1 MSESTTSEERATTP
15 ERRGAAPEKRTGA
28 AEERVAASEEAATAP
43 ESRVTVPERLTAD
56 SEEQTGA
63 IAEREAAPDSRTAA
77 VGPTQRASGA
87 ARPDTGPTRPVAE
100 TTRRAAVTT
109 RQPVAEASA
118 AVPPQGSVARPA
130 TPEAAVAALAADG
143 PGLPFLIG
151 VRHHAPS
158 LAAAVPALLDA
169 AAPDVLLVELPAEFQ
184 PWLGWLAH
192 EETRAPV
199 ALAAVPAGGPGAGG
213 EQGPAFY
220 PFADFS
226 PELAA
231 LRWAARNGVPAV
243 ACDLPLAD
251 RAWARGGPDAPA
263 PAPGADS
270 VPVPGEDSAPVPG
283 EGHGLSAALRSRLT
297 GRDGDDLWDRLV
309 EAPAPG
315 SPPEALRRAALL
327 TGWALR
333 HEAEAR
339 RGVDGTD
346 LVREA
351 CMREHIAEA
360 LANGRRPAVVV
371 GAFHTPALLPYAAG
385 AATAPAVDAPD
396 AAQAPEDAPDAP
408 SALAD
413 APDAP
418 DVLDVP
424 DAPKVPAGP
433 SDAPNAPAGAPD
445 ASAAGA
451 PDTPSTPED
460 APAAS
465 VGVPLTPADA
475 PNAPAREPGAGA
487 TEVGATGT
495 GATEAGATRVETCT
509 VSLIPYTYLLL
520 DSRSGYPAGIRD
532 PEWQHTVLDAAGDPA
547 ALHEALIRTA
557 VRVCADLRGQGHPYG
572 PADGREVV
580 RVAGDLARLRDLP
593 APGRGELLEAVQTVL
608 GRGETYGTGRAVAHA
623 LERVLVGTRTG
634 RPAPAA
640 PRSGLGPAV
649 EAETE
654 VLSLPGP
661 ADAHEKAPRDLRL
674 DPARSALDGRRELLL
689 RRLTVCGIPYAQEQ
703 EVTGAAGSEGLTTRW
718 QVRWTPATA
727 AMLTAAG
734 ARGVTPAQAA
744 EGVLRGRHATERAEG
759 GPTAAQVVRGLTE
772 AVTCGLPALADERL
786 TELAAVL
793 PASGT
798 LPELLAGLDLLDRV
812 AAGHLPGL
820 GAPSAPSPSK
830 ASPDALAP
838 LPTRI
843 AHAVELLTSAAV
855 RQVDGLTGSEEPEDA
870 RALLELAQR
879 ADRVGGIRLADAL
892 ARLAADGTPL
902 IAAAAGAVRVL
913 TGHERAETFGVRVAS
928 WVDAAVDGSSR
939 AALTARLTGVLT
951 AAGPLLTVGVAALDP
966 LLHRVV
972 ELEDAA
978 FLARLP
984 ALRGGFDTLS
994 PAARDRLL
1002 DTVEERLGERVDIA
1016 DADDPVESARR
1027 AVADLAARDLLTRL
1041 GLPVPSPVDTEGHA
1055 PSAHATA
1062 PAPPTASAPVA
1073 AFTTVPR
1080 PAAASAPVPPPS
1092 TPASSSDATTG
1103 TAGPSGSE
1111 PATITGTVRPSGPEP
1126 GTDTTTPAPAD
1137 PARSRTAGTAPA
1149 TGSEAV
1155 PGTITG
1161 TVTGPSSGNGTDAA
1175 TGTAAPPTG
1184 LGTGTATV
1192 RTLAPA
1198 DRWRLVLGRRPD
1210 QLPSGA
1216 ARLATALDELYG
1228 AGRGEGSRGGL
1239 PMSGRG
1245 RGGREAPFPGVRE
1258 WSEELAA
1265 LFGPGVREEVLAAA
1279 AATGRQDVLTELDP
1293 AAATPSVELLRTV
1306 LRYAG
1311 GLPEARLAA
1320 LRPLVRRLVDELTRQ
1335 LATRLRPALTGTMLA
1350 RPTRRPGGRLDLPR
1364 TLRANLATA
1373 RRTADGTV
1381 QVVPEKPVF
1390 RSRARRSADWRLILV
1405 TDVSGSMEAST
1416 IWSALT
1422 ASVLAGVPTL
1432 STHFL
1437 AFSTEVVDLTG
1448 HVHDPLSLLLEV
1460 SVGGGTHI
1468 AAGLR
1473 HARSLI
1479 TVPSRTLVVVISDFE
1494 EGAPLGGLLSEVRAL
1509 VATGCHVLGCA
1520 SLDDAGRPRYSTG
1533 VAGQLVA
1540 AGMPVAALSPLEL
1553 ARWIGEKTA

>member
-1 MSESTTSEERATTP
+1 MSESTIP
-15 ERRGAAPEKRTGA
+15 ETWSTVELSPTGA
-28 AEERVAASEEAATAP
+28 PAVSRAQGPGAGPATA
-43 ESRVTVPERLTAD
+43 
-56 SEEQTGA
+56 
-63 IAEREAAPDSRTAA
+63 
-77 VGPTQRASGA
+77 
-87 ARPDTGPTRPVAE
+87 
-100 TTRRAAVTT
+100 
-109 RQPVAEASA
+109 
-118 AVPPQGSVARPA
+118 
-130 TPEAAVAALAADG
+130 EAAVAALAAAG

-158 LAAAVPALLDA
+158 LAAALPALLDA

-192 EETRAPV
+192 EETEAPV
-199 ALAAVPAGGPGAGG
+199 ALAAVPADGTGPVSEGR
-213 EQGPAFY
+213 QGPAFY

-226 PELAA
+226 PELVA

-251 RAWARGGPDAPA
+251 RAWAGDLPDGPA
-263 PAPGADS
+263 PAPGA
-270 VPVPGEDSAPVPG
+270 DSAPVPG
-283 EGHGLSAALRSRLT
+283 EGHGLSDALRSRLT
-297 GRDGDDLWDRLV
+297 GREGDDLWDRLV
-309 EAPAPG
+309 ETFAPG
-315 SPPEALRRAALL
+315 STPEALRRAALL

-339 RGVDGTD
+339 GGVQRTD

-351 CMREHIAEA
+351 CMRRHVAEA

-371 GAFHTPALLPYAAG
+371 GAFHTPALLPSVAG
-385 AATAPAVDAPD
+385 DPAPKVF
-396 AAQAPEDAPDAP
+396 
-408 SALAD
+408 AD
-413 APDAP
+413 APASP
-418 DVLDVP
+418 
-424 DAPKVPAGP
+424 GP
-433 SDAPNAPAGAPD
+433 GAD
-445 ASAAGA
+445 GRVNGAAG
-451 PDTPSTPED
+451 T
-460 APAAS
+460 AA
-465 VGVPLTPADA
+465 
-475 PNAPAREPGAGA
+475 
-487 TEVGATGT
+487 
-495 GATEAGATRVETCT
+495 CT
-509 VSLIPYTYLLL
+509 VSLVPYTYPLL

-557 VRVCADLRGQGHPYG
+557 VRVCAALREQGHPYG
-572 PADGREVV
+572 PAEGREVV

-608 GRGETYGTGRAVAHA
+608 GRGETYGTGRAVARA
-623 LERVLVGTRTG
+623 LERVLVGARTG

-649 EAETE
+649 EAETAA
-654 VLSLPGP
+654 LSLPGP
-661 ADAHEKAPRDLRL
+661 EDAHEKTPRDLRL
-674 DPARSALDGRRELLL
+674 DPARSTLDRRRELLL

-703 EVTGAAGSEGLTTRW
+703 GVTGAAGTEGLTTRW
-718 QVRWTPATA
+718 QVRWTPATV

-744 EGVLRGRHATERAEG
+744 VGVLRQRHAAERADG

-772 AVTCGLPALADERL
+772 AAECGLPALADERL
-786 TELAAVL
+786 TELAVVL
-793 PASGT
+793 PASGS
-798 LPELLAGLDLLDRV
+798 LPELLAGLDLLDRIH
-812 AAGHLPGL
+812 AGHLPGL
-820 GAPSAPSPSK
+820 AEPDEPSAT
-830 ASPDALAP
+830 DATATAAVSARA
-838 LPTRI
+838 TRT
-843 AHAVELLTSAAV
+843 ARAAELLTSAAV

-879 ADRVGGIRLADAL
+879 ADRVGGIRLSAAL
-892 ARLAADGTPL
+892 ARLALDGTPL

-913 TGHERAETFGVRVAS
+913 TGHEEAEAFGGRVAS
-928 WVDAAVDGSSR
+928 WVDGAADSTSR

-951 AAGPLLTVGVAALDP
+951 VAGPLLTVGVGALDP

-972 ELEDAA
+972 ELDDTA

-1002 DTVEERLGERVDIA
+1002 DTVEERLGERVDTL
-1016 DADDPVESARR
+1016 DADDPDELARR
-1027 AVADLAARDLLTRL
+1027 TKADLAARELLTGL
-1041 GLPVPSPVDTEGHA
+1041 GLPVPPPAHDDRFPPLSGHPA
-1055 PSAHATA
+1055 ALSTGAA
-1062 PAPPTASAPVA
+1062 PARTFAPA
-1073 AFTTVPR
+1073 E
-1080 PAAASAPVPPPS
+1080 PS
-1092 TPASSSDATTG
+1092 TGA
-1103 TAGPSGSE
+1103 
-1111 PATITGTVRPSGPEP
+1111 
-1126 GTDTTTPAPAD
+1126 AP
-1137 PARSRTAGTAPA
+1137 
-1149 TGSEAV
+1149 
-1155 PGTITG
+1155 
-1161 TVTGPSSGNGTDAA
+1161 
-1175 TGTAAPPTG
+1175 AAPPTD
-1184 LGTGTATV
+1184 AAPA

-1210 QLPSGA
+1210 QLPAGA
-1216 ARLATALDELYG
+1216 GRLATALDELYG
-1228 AGRGEGSRGGL
+1228 AGHGEGSRSGL
-1239 PMSGRG
+1239 PGPGHGGGSGP
-1245 RGGREAPFPGVRE
+1245 RGGREPSFPGVRE

-1265 LFGPGVREEVLAAA
+1265 LFGPGIREEVLAAA
-1279 AATGRQDVLTELDP
+1279 AATGRQDVLAELDP
-1293 AAATPSVELLRTV
+1293 AAVTPSVELLRTI

-1381 QVVPEKPVF
+1381 RVIPERPVF

-1448 HVHDPLSLLLEV
+1448 HVQDPLSLLLEV

-1479 TVPSRTLVVVISDFE
+1479 TVPTRTLVVVISDFE

-1509 VATGCHVLGCA
+1509 VTAGCHVLGCA

>member
-1 MSESTTSEERATTP
+1 MSEATTP
-15 ERRGAAPEKRTGA
+15 GTRPTAEVSPNAGAPAASPPPDPAVGAA
-28 AEERVAASEEAATAP
+28 
-43 ESRVTVPERLTAD
+43 D
-56 SEEQTGA
+56 
-63 IAEREAAPDSRTAA
+63 
-77 VGPTQRASGA
+77 
-87 ARPDTGPTRPVAE
+87 
-100 TTRRAAVTT
+100 
-109 RQPVAEASA
+109 
-118 AVPPQGSVARPA
+118 
-130 TPEAAVAALAADG
+130 PEAAVAALAATG

-158 LAAAVPALLDA
+158 LAAVLPALLDA
-169 AAPDVLLVELPAEFQ
+169 AAPDILLIELPAEFQ

-192 EETRAPV
+192 EETEAPV
-199 ALAAVPAGGPGAGG
+199 ALAAVPAAGPRSGSAG
-213 EQGPAFY
+213 ERGPAFY

-226 PELAA
+226 PELVA

-251 RAWARGGPDAPA
+251 RAWAEGGPDTPA

-270 VPVPGEDSAPVPG
+270 APLQG

-309 EAPAPG
+309 EALAPG
-315 SPPEALRRAALL
+315 STPEALRRAALL

-333 HEAEAR
+333 CEALT
-339 RGVDGTD
+339 RGGVHSTD
-346 LVREA
+346 LAREA
-351 CMREHIAEA
+351 CMRGHVAEA
-360 LANGRRPAVVV
+360 LASGRRPAVLV
-371 GAFHTPALLPYAAG
+371 GAFHTPALL
-385 AATAPAVDAPD
+385 
-396 AAQAPEDAPDAP
+396 Q
-408 SALAD
+408 SAD
-413 APDAP
+413 ESRAPDAP
-418 DVLDVP
+418 D
-424 DAPKVPAGP
+424 GP
-433 SDAPNAPAGAPD
+433 V
-445 ASAAGA
+445 
-451 PDTPSTPED
+451 
-460 APAAS
+460 APAA
-465 VGVPLTPADA
+465 
-475 PNAPAREPGAGA
+475 PGASGPGA
-487 TEVGATGT
+487 DRHVNGASGT
-495 GATEAGATRVETCT
+495 ATCT
-509 VSLIPYTYLLL
+509 VSLVPYTYPLL

-532 PEWQHTVLDAAGDPA
+532 PEWQHAVLDAAGDPA

-557 VRVCADLRGQGHPYG
+557 VHVCVALREQGHPYG

-608 GRGETYGTGRAVAHA
+608 GRGETYGTGRAVARA
-623 LERVLVGTRTG
+623 LERVLVGSRTG

-649 EAETE
+649 EAETAA
-654 VLSLPGP
+654 LSLPGP
-661 ADAHEKAPRDLRL
+661 EDAHEMAPRDLRL
-674 DPARSALDGRRELLL
+674 DPARSALDRRRELLL
-689 RRLTVCGIPYAQEQ
+689 RRLAVCGIPYAQRQ
-703 EVTGAAGSEGLTTRW
+703 GVTGTAGTEGLTTRW

-744 EGVLRGRHATERAEG
+744 EGVLRQNHTAERAEG

-772 AVTCGLPALADERL
+772 AAQCGLPALADERL
-786 TELAAVL
+786 IELAAVL

-798 LPELLAGLDLLDRV
+798 LPELLAGLDLLDRMD
-812 AAGHLPGL
+812 AGHLPGT
-820 GAPSAPSPSK
+820 AAPDDPSAPDAT
-830 ASPDALAP
+830 ASARAAR
-838 LPTRI
+838 TAR
-843 AHAVELLTSAAV
+843 AVELLTSAAV

-879 ADRVGGIRLADAL
+879 ADRLGGIRLTDAL
-892 ARLAADGTPL
+892 TRLAADGTPL

-913 TGHERAETFGVRVAS
+913 TGHEETETFGGRVAS
-928 WVDAAVDGSSR
+928 WVDGAVDSTSR

-951 AAGPLLTVGVAALDP
+951 VAGPLLTVGVGALDP
-966 LLHRVV
+966 LLRRVV
-972 ELEDAA
+972 ELDDSA

-1002 DTVEERLGERVDIA
+1002 DTVEERLGERVGTL
-1016 DADDPVESARR
+1016 DADDPAELARR
-1027 AVADLAARDLLTRL
+1027 TAADLAARELLTGL
-1041 GLPVPSPVDTEGHA
+1041 GLPGH
-1055 PSAHATA
+1055 
-1062 PAPPTASAPVA
+1062 
-1073 AFTTVPR
+1073 
-1080 PAAASAPVPPPS
+1080 
-1092 TPASSSDATTG
+1092 G
-1103 TAGPSGSE
+1103 
-1111 PATITGTVRPSGPEP
+1111 
-1126 GTDTTTPAPAD
+1126 
-1137 PARSRTAGTAPA
+1137 
-1149 TGSEAV
+1149 
-1155 PGTITG
+1155 
-1161 TVTGPSSGNGTDAA
+1161 
-1175 TGTAAPPTG
+1175 
-1184 LGTGTATV
+1184 
-1192 RTLAPA
+1192 
-1198 DRWRLVLGRRPD
+1198 
-1210 QLPSGA
+1210 
-1216 ARLATALDELYG
+1216 
-1228 AGRGEGSRGGL
+1228 
-1239 PMSGRG
+1239 
-1245 RGGREAPFPGVRE
+1245 GGREPSFPGVRE

-1279 AATGRQDVLTELDP
+1279 AVTGRQDVLAELDP

-1320 LRPLVRRLVDELTRQ
+1320 LRPLVRHLVDELTRQ

-1381 QVVPEKPVF
+1381 QVIPEKPVF
-1390 RSRARRSADWRLILV
+1390 RSRGRRSADWRLILV

-1448 HVHDPLSLLLEV
+1448 HVRDPLSLLLEV

-1479 TVPSRTLVVVISDFE
+1479 AVPTRTLVVVISDFE
-1494 EGAPLGGLLSEVRAL
+1494 EGAPLGGLLAEVRAL
-1509 VATGCHVLGCA
+1509 VTTGCHVLGCA

-1533 VAGQLVA
+1533 IAGQLVA

>member
-1 MSESTTSEERATTP
+1 MSESTIP
-15 ERRGAAPEKRTGA
+15 ETRSTAEALPTAEAGPTAGPPAASPAGSPA
-28 AEERVAASEEAATAP
+28 AGPAASEA
-43 ESRVTVPERLTAD
+43 
-56 SEEQTGA
+56 G
-63 IAEREAAPDSRTAA
+63 
-77 VGPTQRASGA
+77 
-87 ARPDTGPTRPVAE
+87 
-100 TTRRAAVTT
+100 
-109 RQPVAEASA
+109 
-118 AVPPQGSVARPA
+118 PA
-130 TPEAAVAALAADG
+130 TSEAAVAALAATG
-143 PGLPFLIG
+143 PGAPFLIG

-158 LAAAVPALLDA
+158 LAAALPALLDA

-192 EETRAPV
+192 EETEAPV
-199 ALAAVPAGGPGAGG
+199 ALAAVPADGPGPGSAG
-213 EQGPAFY
+213 ERGPAFY

-226 PELAA
+226 PELVA

-251 RAWARGGPDAPA
+251 RAWAGRGSDTPA
-263 PAPGADS
+263 PVADADS
-270 VPVPGEDSAPVPG
+270 VPGPGVG
-283 EGHGLSAALRSRLT
+283 RGLSDALRTRLT

-309 EAPAPG
+309 EALAPG
-315 SPPEALRRAALL
+315 STPEALRRAALL

-339 RGVDGTD
+339 GEVQGTD

-351 CMREHIAEA
+351 CMRRHVAEA
-360 LANGRRPAVVV
+360 LASGRRPAVVV
-371 GAFHTPALLPYAAG
+371 GAFHTPALLPSAAAAAG
-385 AATAPAVDAPD
+385 GPAPEAAEAPEAPKAAEAPEAPEAPGRATA
-396 AAQAPEDAPDAP
+396 
-408 SALAD
+408 S
-413 APDAP
+413 
-418 DVLDVP
+418 
-424 DAPKVPAGP
+424 GP
-433 SDAPNAPAGAPD
+433 GTDGRMHA
-445 ASAAGA
+445 AAGTA
-451 PDTPSTPED
+451 M
-460 APAAS
+460 
-465 VGVPLTPADA
+465 
-475 PNAPAREPGAGA
+475 
-487 TEVGATGT
+487 
-495 GATEAGATRVETCT
+495 CT
-509 VSLIPYTYLLL
+509 VSLVPYTYPLL

-557 VRVCADLRGQGHPYG
+557 VRVCAALREQGHPYG

-580 RVAGDLARLRDLP
+580 RVAGDLARLRGLP

-608 GRGETYGTGRAVAHA
+608 GRGETYGTGRAVARA
-623 LERVLVGTRTG
+623 LEQVLVGARTG

-654 VLSLPGP
+654 ALALPGP
-661 ADAHEKAPRDLRL
+661 EDAHEKAPRDLRL
-674 DPARSALDGRRELLL
+674 DPARSTLDRRRELLL

-703 EVTGAAGSEGLTTRW
+703 GVAGAAGGEGLTTRW

-734 ARGVTPAQAA
+734 VRGVTPAQAA
-744 EGVLRGRHATERAEG
+744 EGVLRQRHAAERAEG
-759 GPTAAQVVRGLTE
+759 GPTAAQVVGGLTGAAE
-772 AVTCGLPALADERL
+772 CGLPALADERL

-798 LPELLAGLDLLDRV
+798 LPELLAGLDLLDRLD
-812 AAGHLPGL
+812 AGHLPGSGL
-820 GAPSAPSPSK
+820 
-830 ASPDALAP
+830 PDATAAP
-838 LPTRI
+838 DATAIARAART
-843 AHAVELLTSAAV
+843 AHAAELLTSAAV
-855 RQVDGLTGSEEPEDA
+855 RQVDGLTGSEDPEDA

-879 ADRVGGIRLADAL
+879 ADRVGGIRLTDAL
-892 ARLAADGTPL
+892 TRLAADGTPL

-913 TGHERAETFGVRVAS
+913 TGHEEAESFGGRVAS
-928 WVDAAVDGSSR
+928 WVDGAVDSTSR

-951 AAGPLLTVGVAALDP
+951 VAGPLLTVGIGALDP

-972 ELEDAA
+972 ELDDTA
-978 FLARLP
+978 FLVRLP

-1002 DTVEERLGERVDIA
+1002 DTVEERLGERVDTL
-1016 DADDPVESARR
+1016 DADDPAELARR
-1027 AVADLAARDLLTRL
+1027 TTADLAARELLAVL
-1041 GLPVPSPVDTEGHA
+1041 GLPVPPPADDGGFPPPPGRPIATRPAPDTTPSDEATSVPSDEADAAPAATPSDEAATA
-1055 PSAHATA
+1055 PSAEATSEPPTEATSAPSVEVA
-1062 PAPPTASAPVA
+1062 PA
-1073 AFTTVPR
+1073 
-1080 PAAASAPVPPPS
+1080 
-1092 TPASSSDATTG
+1092 
-1103 TAGPSGSE
+1103 
-1111 PATITGTVRPSGPEP
+1111 
-1126 GTDTTTPAPAD
+1126 
-1137 PARSRTAGTAPA
+1137 
-1149 TGSEAV
+1149 
-1155 PGTITG
+1155 
-1161 TVTGPSSGNGTDAA
+1161 
-1175 TGTAAPPTG
+1175 
-1184 LGTGTATV
+1184 

-1198 DRWRLVLGRRPD
+1198 DRWRLVLGRRSD

-1228 AGRGEGSRGGL
+1228 AGHGEGSRGGL
-1239 PMSGRG
+1239 PGPG
-1245 RGGREAPFPGVRE
+1245 GPGPRGGREPSFPGVRE
-1258 WSEELAA
+1258 WSEDLAA

-1279 AATGRQDVLTELDP
+1279 VVTGRQDVLAELDP
-1293 AAATPSVELLRTV
+1293 AATTPSVELLRTI

-1320 LRPLVRRLVDELTRQ
+1320 LRPLVRHLVDELTRQ

-1373 RRTADGTV
+1373 RRTADGTI
-1381 QVVPEKPVF
+1381 QVIPEKPVF

-1405 TDVSGSMEAST
+1405 TDVSGSMESST

-1479 TVPSRTLVVVISDFE
+1479 EVPSRTLVVVISDFE
-1494 EGAPLGGLLSEVRAL
+1494 EGAPLAGLLAEVRSL
-1509 VATGCHVLGCA
+1509 VTTGCHVLGCA

>member
-1 MSESTTSEERATTP
+1 MRESTTPETRSAPETRSTP
-15 ERRGAAPEKRTGA
+15 E
-28 AEERVAASEEAATAP
+28 
-43 ESRVTVPERLTAD
+43 VPPTI
-56 SEEQTGA
+56 G
-63 IAEREAAPDSRTAA
+63 APDASPAQDPAA
-77 VGPTQRASGA
+77 GA
-87 ARPDTGPTRPVAE
+87 
-100 TTRRAAVTT
+100 
-109 RQPVAEASA
+109 
-118 AVPPQGSVARPA
+118 A
-130 TPEAAVAALAADG
+130 TPEAAVAALAAAG
-143 PGLPFLIG
+143 PGSPFLIG

-158 LAAAVPALLDA
+158 LAAALPALLDT

-192 EETRAPV
+192 EETEAPV
-199 ALAAVPAGGPGAGG
+199 ALAAVPADGPSSAG
-213 EQGPAFY
+213 ERAPAFY

-226 PELAA
+226 PELVA
-231 LRWAARNGVPAV
+231 LRWAAGNGVPAV

-251 RAWARGGPDAPA
+251 RAWAGGGPDTPA
-263 PAPGADS
+263 
-270 VPVPGEDSAPVPG
+270 PVPGADSAPVPG

-309 EAPAPG
+309 EALAPG
-315 SPPEALRRAALL
+315 STPEALRRAALL

-333 HEAEAR
+333 YEAEAR
-339 RGVDGTD
+339 GGVSSTD
-346 LVREA
+346 LAREA
-351 CMREHIAEA
+351 CMRGHVAEA
-360 LANGRRPAVVV
+360 LASGRRPAVVV
-371 GAFHTPALLPYAAG
+371 GAFHTPALLP
-385 AATAPAVDAPD
+385 
-396 AAQAPEDAPDAP
+396 
-408 SALAD
+408 
-413 APDAP
+413 
-418 DVLDVP
+418 
-424 DAPKVPAGP
+424 
-433 SDAPNAPAGAPD
+433 
-445 ASAAGA
+445 SAAGGPA
-451 PDTPSTPED
+451 PDPPGASGT
-460 APAAS
+460 AP
-465 VGVPLTPADA
+465 
-475 PNAPAREPGAGA
+475 EPGADGHVNGA
-487 TEVGATGT
+487 AGT
-495 GATEAGATRVETCT
+495 AACT
-509 VSLIPYTYLLL
+509 VSLVPYTYPLL

-557 VRVCADLRGQGHPYG
+557 VRVCAALREQGHPYG

-608 GRGETYGTGRAVAHA
+608 GRGETYGTGRAVAQA
-623 LERVLVGTRTG
+623 LERVLVGARTG

-649 EAETE
+649 EAETAA
-654 VLSLPGP
+654 LSLPGP
-661 ADAHEKAPRDLRL
+661 EDAYENTPRDLRL
-674 DPARSALDGRRELLL
+674 DPARSTLDRRRELLL
-689 RRLTVCGIPYAQEQ
+689 RRLTVCGIPYAREQ
-703 EVTGAAGSEGLTTRW
+703 GVTGAAGSEGLTTRW

-744 EGVLRGRHATERAEG
+744 EGVLRQRHAAERAEG

-772 AVTCGLPALADERL
+772 AAGCGLPALADERL

-793 PASGT
+793 PTSGT
-798 LPELLAGLDLLDRV
+798 LPELLTGLDLLDRID
-812 AAGHLPGL
+812 AGHLPGL
-820 GAPSAPSPSK
+820 AAPDDPSAP
-830 ASPDALAP
+830 DATSTARAAD
-838 LPTRI
+838 TAR
-843 AHAVELLTSAAV
+843 AAELLTSAAV

-879 ADRVGGIRLADAL
+879 ADRVGGIRLTDAL

-902 IAAAAGAVRVL
+902 IAAAAGGVRVL
-913 TGHERAETFGVRVAS
+913 TGYEEAETFGRRVAS
-928 WVDAAVDGSSR
+928 WVDGAVDSASR

-951 AAGPLLTVGVAALDP
+951 VAGPLLTVGAGALDP

-972 ELEDAA
+972 ELDDTA

-1002 DTVEERLGERVDIA
+1002 DTVEERLGERVDTL
-1016 DADDPVESARR
+1016 DADDPAEQARR
-1027 AVADLAARDLLTRL
+1027 TAADLAARELLTGL
-1041 GLPVPSPVDTEGHA
+1041 GLPVPPPAYDDRFPPLSGH
-1055 PSAHATA
+1055 
-1062 PAPPTASAPVA
+1062 
-1073 AFTTVPR
+1073 
-1080 PAAASAPVPPPS
+1080 PAA
-1092 TPASSSDATTG
+1092 T
-1103 TAGPSGSE
+1103 
-1111 PATITGTVRPSGPEP
+1111 RP
-1126 GTDTTTPAPAD
+1126 
-1137 PARSRTAGTAPA
+1137 
-1149 TGSEAV
+1149 
-1155 PGTITG
+1155 
-1161 TVTGPSSGNGTDAA
+1161 
-1175 TGTAAPPTG
+1175 TAAPSTE
-1184 LGTGTATV
+1184 ATPA
-1192 RTLAPA
+1192 RTIAPA

-1216 ARLATALDELYG
+1216 VRLATALDELYG
-1228 AGRGEGSRGGL
+1228 AGHGEGSRSGL
-1239 PMSGRG
+1239 PGPG
-1245 RGGREAPFPGVRE
+1245 HGGGGREPSFPGVRE

-1279 AATGRQDVLTELDP
+1279 AMTGRQDVLTELDP
-1293 AAATPSVELLRTV
+1293 AAATPSVELLRTI

-1320 LRPLVRRLVDELTRQ
+1320 LRPLVRHLVDELTRQ
-1335 LATRLRPALTGTMLA
+1335 LATRLRPALTGTMSA

-1364 TLRANLATA
+1364 TVRANLATA
-1373 RRTADGTV
+1373 RRAADGTV
-1381 QVVPEKPVF
+1381 QVIPEKPVF

-1479 TVPSRTLVVVISDFE
+1479 EVPTRTLVVVISDFE
-1494 EGAPLGGLLSEVRAL
+1494 EGAPLGGLLAEVRAL
-1509 VATGCHVLGCA
+1509 VNSGCHVLGCA
-1520 SLDDAGRPRYSTG
+1520 SLDEAGRPRYSTA

>member
-1 MSESTTSEERATTP
+1 MSQSTTPDARATP
-15 ERRGAAPEKRTGA
+15 DLRAAPEPRATPDTQTTA
-28 AEERVAASEEAATAP
+28 QASP
-43 ESRVTVPERLTAD
+43 TAD
-56 SEEQTGA
+56 VPPGTEAPAAGA
-63 IAEREAAPDSRTAA
+63 PR
-77 VGPTQRASGA
+77 GPE
-87 ARPDTGPTRPVAE
+87 TGP
-100 TTRRAAVTT
+100 AA
-109 RQPVAEASA
+109 
-118 AVPPQGSVARPA
+118 
-130 TPEAAVAALAADG
+130 PEAAVAALAAAG

-158 LAAAVPALLDA
+158 LAAALPALLDA
-169 AAPDVLLVELPAEFQ
+169 AGPDVLLVELPAEFQ

-192 EETRAPV
+192 EETEAPV
-199 ALAAVPAGGPGAGG
+199 ALAAVSADGAGAAG
-213 EQGPAFY
+213 ERGPAFY

-226 PELAA
+226 PELVA
-231 LRWAARNGVPAV
+231 LRWAARNGVQAV

-251 RAWARGGPDAPA
+251 RAWAQGGPDTGAPA
-263 PAPGADS
+263 PSPLPGTGS
-270 VPVPGEDSAPVPG
+270 ESVPG
-283 EGHGLSAALRSRLT
+283 EGQGLSAALGSRLT

-315 SPPEALRRAALL
+315 STPEALRRAALL

-333 HEAEAR
+333 YEAEAR
-339 RGVDGTD
+339 GGVERTD

-351 CMREHIAEA
+351 CMRAHVAEA
-360 LANGRRPAVVV
+360 LASGRRPAVVV
-371 GAFHTPALLPYAAG
+371 GAFHTPALLALAPGAAG
-385 AATAPAVDAPD
+385 ASAPRD
-396 AAQAPEDAPDAP
+396 
-408 SALAD
+408 
-413 APDAP
+413 
-418 DVLDVP
+418 
-424 DAPKVPAGP
+424 
-433 SDAPNAPAGAPD
+433 
-445 ASAAGA
+445 
-451 PDTPSTPED
+451 PDTP
-460 APAAS
+460 AP
-465 VGVPLTPADA
+465 V
-475 PNAPAREPGAGA
+475 
-487 TEVGATGT
+487 T
-495 GATEAGATRVETCT
+495 GAAPTAACT
-509 VSLIPYTYLLL
+509 VSLIPYTYPLL

-532 PEWQHTVLDAAGDPA
+532 PEWQHTVLEAAGRPA

-557 VRVCADLRGQGHPYG
+557 VRVCAALREQGHPYG

-580 RVAGDLARLRDLP
+580 RVAGDLARLRGLP

-608 GRGETYGTGRAVAHA
+608 GRGETYGTGRAVAQA
-623 LERVLVGTRTG
+623 LERVLVGARTG

-649 EAETE
+649 EAETAT
-654 VLSLPGP
+654 LSLPGP
-661 ADAHEKAPRDLRL
+661 GDAHEKTPRDLRL
-674 DPARSALDGRRELLL
+674 DPARSTLDGRRELLL
-689 RRLTVCGIPYAQEQ
+689 RRLTVCGIPYAQEH

-744 EGVLRGRHATERAEG
+744 EGVLRQRHAAERAEG

-772 AVTCGLPALADERL
+772 AAECGLPALADERL

-793 PASGT
+793 PSSGT
-798 LPELLAGLDLLDRV
+798 LPEMLTGLDLLERID
-812 AAGHLPGL
+812 AGHLPGMATPDRPSVS
-820 GAPSAPSPSK
+820 GSEVIDAPSASDAPDD
-830 ASPDALAP
+830 PDATATAP
-838 LPTRI
+838 VTAASSARAARI
-843 AHAVELLTSAAV
+843 AHVAELLTSAAV

-879 ADRVGGIRLADAL
+879 ADRVGGIRLTDAL
-892 ARLAADGTPL
+892 VRLADQGTPL

-913 TGHERAETFGVRVAS
+913 TGHEEAEVFGTRVAS
-928 WVDAAVDGSSR
+928 WVDGAVDGASR

-951 AAGPLLTVGVAALDP
+951 AAGPLLTVGAGTLDP

-972 ELEDAA
+972 ELDDAA
-978 FLARLP
+978 FLSRLP
-984 ALRGGFDTLS
+984 ALRGGFDTLG

-1002 DTVEERLGERVDIA
+1002 DTVEERLGERVDGL
-1016 DADDPVESARR
+1016 DADDPAALAART
-1027 AVADLAARDLLTRL
+1027 AADLAARALLTAL
-1041 GLPVPSPVDTEGHA
+1041 GLPVPSPADDGRLPLQPDRPTA
-1055 PSAHATA
+1055 PPPPTTATA
-1062 PAPPTASAPVA
+1062 STGRPPSGAGTSA
-1073 AFTTVPR
+1073 
-1080 PAAASAPVPPPS
+1080 APVPEHPRP
-1092 TPASSSDATTG
+1092 TG
-1103 TAGPSGSE
+1103 A
-1111 PATITGTVRPSGPEP
+1111 
-1126 GTDTTTPAPAD
+1126 APA
-1137 PARSRTAGTAPA
+1137 
-1149 TGSEAV
+1149 
-1155 PGTITG
+1155 
-1161 TVTGPSSGNGTDAA
+1161 
-1175 TGTAAPPTG
+1175 
-1184 LGTGTATV
+1184 

-1210 QLPSGA
+1210 RLPSGA

-1228 AGRGEGSRGGL
+1228 AGRGEGSRGGM
-1239 PMSGRG
+1239 PGQG
-1245 RGGREAPFPGVRE
+1245 GGREASFPGVRE

-1279 AATGRQDVLTELDP
+1279 AATGRPDVLTEIDP

-1335 LATRLRPALTGTMLA
+1335 LTTRLRPALTGTMSA

-1373 RRTADGTV
+1373 RRTPDGTV
-1381 QVVPEKPVF
+1381 QVLPEAPVF

-1422 ASVLAGVPTL
+1422 ASVLAGVPSL

-1468 AAGLR
+1468 AAALR

-1479 TVPSRTLVVVISDFE
+1479 TVPTRTLVVVISDFE
-1494 EGAPLGGLLSEVRAL
+1494 EGAPLGGLLTEVRAL

-1533 VAGQLVA
+1533 VAGQVVA

>member
-1 MSESTTSEERATTP
+1 MSQSTTP
-15 ERRGAAPEKRTGA
+15 EKR
-28 AEERVAASEEAATAP
+28 AATP
-43 ESRVTVPERLTAD
+43 EC
-56 SEEQTGA
+56 
-63 IAEREAAPDSRTAA
+63 REAAA
-77 VGPTQRASGA
+77 GA
-87 ARPDTGPTRPVAE
+87 ARPVAEAAATTKKRPVAAGTTRPVA
-100 TTRRAAVTT
+100 AAPT
-109 RQPVAEASA
+109 AL
-118 AVPPQGSVARPA
+118 PPQGPEARPA

-199 ALAAVPAGGPGAGG
+199 ALAAVPADGPGAGG
-213 EQGPAFY
+213 GQGPAFY

-263 PAPGADS
+263 P
-270 VPVPGEDSAPVPG
+270 VPGVDSAPVPG

-333 HEAEAR
+333 YEAEAGR
-339 RGVDGTD
+339 AVDCTD

-351 CMREHIAEA
+351 CMREHIADA

-371 GAFHTPALLPYAAG
+371 GAFHTPALLPSAA
-385 AATAPAVDAPD
+385 ASATAPAPGAPD
-396 AAQAPEDAPDAP
+396 AADVSDGPDAADVPDAADTPHAAEAPDAP
-408 SALAD
+408 RAAES
-413 APDAP
+413 P
-418 DVLDVP
+418 
-424 DAPKVPAGP
+424 
-433 SDAPNAPAGAPD
+433 DAPNAPAGAPK
-445 ASAAGA
+445 
-451 PDTPSTPED
+451 
-460 APAAS
+460 
-465 VGVPLTPADA
+465 
-475 PNAPAREPGAGA
+475 APAREPGGGA
-487 TEVGATGT
+487 A
-495 GATEAGATRVETCT
+495 AACT
-509 VSLIPYTYLLL
+509 VSLIPYTYPLL

-547 ALHEALIRTA
+547 ALHEALVRTA
-557 VRVCADLRGQGHPYG
+557 VRVCVALREQGHPYG

-634 RPAPAA
+634 RPTPAA

-654 VLSLPGP
+654 ALSLPGP
-661 ADAHEKAPRDLRL
+661 ADTHEKTPRDLRL

-689 RRLTVCGIPYAQEQ
+689 RRLTACGIPYAQEQ
-703 EVTGAAGSEGLTTRW
+703 GVTGAAGSEGLTTRW

-734 ARGVTPAQAA
+734 VRGVTPAQAA
-744 EGVLRGRHATERAEG
+744 EGVLRGRHATESAEG

-772 AVTCGLPALADERL
+772 AAECGLPALADERL

-820 GAPSAPSPSK
+820 GAPRDPSRPK
-830 ASPDALAP
+830 AANAVAP
-838 LPTRI
+838 LSTRV
-843 AHAVELLTSAAV
+843 AHAAELLTSAAV

-879 ADRVGGIRLADAL
+879 ADRLGGIRLADAL

-913 TGHERAETFGVRVAS
+913 TGHEQAETFGVRVAS
-928 WVDAAVDGSSR
+928 WVDAAVDSPSR

-972 ELEDAA
+972 EVDDAA
-978 FLARLP
+978 FLTRLP

-1002 DTVEERLGERVDIA
+1002 GTVEERLGERVDLA
-1016 DADDPVESARR
+1016 DADDPAELARR
-1027 AVADLAARDLLTRL
+1027 AVADLAARDLLTAL
-1041 GLPVPSPVDTEGHA
+1041 GLPVPSPGDTDRRP
-1055 PSAHATA
+1055 PSAPATTTRSHAG
-1062 PAPPTASAPVA
+1062 PAY
-1073 AFTTVPR
+1073 PR
-1080 PAAASAPVPPPS
+1080 
-1092 TPASSSDATTG
+1092 TTG
-1103 TAGPSGSE
+1103 TSPAIGPDT
-1111 PATITGTVRPSGPEP
+1111 ASGPGPE
-1126 GTDTTTPAPAD
+1126 
-1137 PARSRTAGTAPA
+1137 TAP
-1149 TGSEAV
+1149 GPEA
-1155 PGTITG
+1155 
-1161 TVTGPSSGNGTDAA
+1161 ALEF
-1175 TGTAAPPTG
+1175 AP
-1184 LGTGTATV
+1184 V

-1239 PMSGRG
+1239 PTPGGS
-1245 RGGREAPFPGVRE
+1245 RGGREASFPGARE

>member
-1 MSESTTSEERATTP
+1 MSESPPPQTRSAT
-15 ERRGAAPEKRTGA
+15 
-28 AEERVAASEEAATAP
+28 
-43 ESRVTVPERLTAD
+43 
-56 SEEQTGA
+56 
-63 IAEREAAPDSRTAA
+63 
-77 VGPTQRASGA
+77 
-87 ARPDTGPTRPVAE
+87 
-100 TTRRAAVTT
+100 
-109 RQPVAEASA
+109 
-118 AVPPQGSVARPA
+118 AVPPCAGPPAADPAQGPAAGPA
-130 TPEAAVAALAADG
+130 TPEAAVAALAATG

-158 LAAAVPALLDA
+158 LAAALPALLDE

-192 EETRAPV
+192 EETEAPV
-199 ALAAVPAGGPGAGG
+199 ALAAVPADGPGAGPAG
-213 EQGPAFY
+213 ERGPAFY

-226 PELAA
+226 PELVA
-231 LRWAARNGVPAV
+231 LRWAARKGVPAV

-251 RAWARGGPDAPA
+251 RAWAGSGPGVPA
-263 PAPGADS
+263 PTPGA
-270 VPVPGEDSAPVPG
+270 DSAPVPG
-283 EGHGLSAALRSRLT
+283 DGHGLSAALRSRLT

-315 SPPEALRRAALL
+315 STPEALRRAALL

-333 HEAEAR
+333 YETEAR
-339 RGVDGTD
+339 GEVNGTD
-346 LVREA
+346 LLREA
-351 CMREHIAEA
+351 CMRGHVTEA
-360 LANGRRPAVVV
+360 LASGRRPAVVV
-371 GAFHTPALLPYAAG
+371 GAFHTPALLPSAAEAAG
-385 AATAPAVDAPD
+385 SPAP
-396 AAQAPEDAPDAP
+396 
-408 SALAD
+408 D

-418 DVLDVP
+418 D
-424 DAPKVPAGP
+424 
-433 SDAPNAPAGAPD
+433 
-445 ASAAGA
+445 ASG
-451 PDTPSTPED
+451 
-460 APAAS
+460 
-465 VGVPLTPADA
+465 
-475 PNAPAREPGAGA
+475 PGAGGRVNGDA
-487 TEVGATGT
+487 GT
-495 GATEAGATRVETCT
+495 AACT
-509 VSLIPYTYLLL
+509 VSLVPYTYPLL

-547 ALHEALIRTA
+547 ALQEALIRTA
-557 VRVCADLRGQGHPYG
+557 VRVCAALREQGHPYG

-608 GRGETYGTGRAVAHA
+608 GRGETYGTGRAVARA
-623 LERVLVGTRTG
+623 LEGVLVGSRTG

-640 PRSGLGPAV
+640 PRGGLGPAV
-649 EAETE
+649 EAETAA
-654 VLSLPGP
+654 LALPGP
-661 ADAHEKAPRDLRL
+661 EDAHEKTPRDLRL
-674 DPARSALDGRRELLL
+674 DPARSTLDRRRELLL
-689 RRLTVCGIPYAQEQ
+689 RRLTACGIPYAQEQ
-703 EVTGAAGSEGLTTRW
+703 RVTGAAGTEGLTTRW

-744 EGVLRGRHATERAEG
+744 EGVLRQRHGTERAEG

-772 AVTCGLPALADERL
+772 AAECGLPALADERL

-798 LPELLAGLDLLDRV
+798 LPELLAGLDLLDRID
-812 AAGHLPGL
+812 AGHLPGL
-820 GAPSAPSPSK
+820 AVPDGPSASE
-830 ASPDALAP
+830 APDATAGASARAALTA
-838 LPTRI
+838 R
-843 AHAVELLTSAAV
+843 AAELLTSAAV

-879 ADRVGGIRLADAL
+879 ADRVGGIRLTDAL
-892 ARLAADGTPL
+892 ARLADGGTPL

-913 TGHERAETFGVRVAS
+913 TGHEESEAFGVRVAS
-928 WVDAAVDGSSR
+928 WVDGAVDSASR
-939 AALTARLTGVLT
+939 VALTARLTGVLT
-951 AAGPLLTVGVAALDP
+951 VAGPLLTVGAGALDP

-972 ELEDAA
+972 EVDDTA
-978 FLARLP
+978 FLSRLP
-984 ALRGGFDTLS
+984 ALRGGFHILS
-994 PAARDRLL
+994 PAARERLL
-1002 DTVEERLGERVDIA
+1002 DTVEERLGERVDTL
-1016 DADDPVESARR
+1016 DADDPAEQARR
-1027 AVADLAARDLLTRL
+1027 TAADLAARELLTGL
-1041 GLPVPSPVDTEGHA
+1041 GLPVPPPAHDDRFPPPPGHPGATRPAPTPAATSSTEA
-1055 PSAHATA
+1055 A
-1062 PAPPTASAPVA
+1062 PAP
-1073 AFTTVPR
+1073 
-1080 PAAASAPVPPPS
+1080 
-1092 TPASSSDATTG
+1092 
-1103 TAGPSGSE
+1103 
-1111 PATITGTVRPSGPEP
+1111 
-1126 GTDTTTPAPAD
+1126 
-1137 PARSRTAGTAPA
+1137 AR
-1149 TGSEAV
+1149 
-1155 PGTITG
+1155 I
-1161 TVTGPSSGNGTDAA
+1161 
-1175 TGTAAPPTG
+1175 
-1184 LGTGTATV
+1184 
-1192 RTLAPA
+1192 LAPA
-1198 DRWRLVLGRRPD
+1198 DRWRLVLGRRSD
-1210 QLPSGA
+1210 RLPSDA

-1228 AGRGEGSRGGL
+1228 TGRGEGSRGGL
-1239 PMSGRG
+1239 PGGHGGGSGP
-1245 RGGREAPFPGVRE
+1245 RGGREPSFPGVRE

-1279 AATGRQDVLTELDP
+1279 AVTGRQDVLAALDP

-1350 RPTRRPGGRLDLPR
+1350 RPTRRPGTRLDLPR

-1381 QVVPEKPVF
+1381 QVIPEKPVF

-1479 TVPSRTLVVVISDFE
+1479 TVPTRTIVVVISDFE
-1494 EGAPLGGLLSEVRAL
+1494 EGAPLGGLLAEVRAL
-1509 VATGCHVLGCA
+1509 VTTGCHVLGCA

>member
-1 MSESTTSEERATTP
+1 MAGP
-15 ERRGAAPEKRTGA
+15 AA
-28 AEERVAASEEAATAP
+28 
-43 ESRVTVPERLTAD
+43 
-56 SEEQTGA
+56 
-63 IAEREAAPDSRTAA
+63 
-77 VGPTQRASGA
+77 GPL
-87 ARPDTGPTRPVAE
+87 
-100 TTRRAAVTT
+100 
-109 RQPVAEASA
+109 
-118 AVPPQGSVARPA
+118 

-158 LAAAVPALLDA
+158 LAAALPALLDA

-192 EETRAPV
+192 EDTEAPV
-199 ALAAVPAGGPGAGG
+199 ALAAVLADGPGSGPAG
-213 EQGPAFY
+213 ERGPAFY

-226 PELAA
+226 PELVA
-231 LRWAARNGVPAV
+231 LRWAARHGVPAV

-251 RAWARGGPDAPA
+251 RAWAGGGPDTPAPVPDA
-263 PAPGADS
+263 GPAPG
-270 VPVPGEDSAPVPG
+270 PG

-333 HEAEAR
+333 HEAEAQ
-339 RGVDGTD
+339 GAVDGTD

-351 CMREHIAEA
+351 CMRRHVAEA
-360 LANGRRPAVVV
+360 LASGRRPAVVV
-371 GAFHTPALLPYAAG
+371 GAFHTPALL
-385 AATAPAVDAPD
+385 
-396 AAQAPEDAPDAP
+396 
-408 SALAD
+408 
-413 APDAP
+413 
-418 DVLDVP
+418 
-424 DAPKVPAGP
+424 
-433 SDAPNAPAGAPD
+433 
-445 ASAAGA
+445 ASAAGGA
-451 PDTPSTPED
+451 RTAAE
-460 APAAS
+460 PA
-465 VGVPLTPADA
+465 
-475 PNAPAREPGAGA
+475 PGADGHA
-487 TEVGATGT
+487 DDAAGT
-495 GATEAGATRVETCT
+495 AACT
-509 VSLIPYTYLLL
+509 VSLIPYTYPLL

-532 PEWQHTVLDAAGDPA
+532 PEWQHTVLDAAGDPT

-557 VRVCADLRGQGHPYG
+557 VRVCAALREQGHPYG

-608 GRGETYGTGRAVAHA
+608 GRGETYGTGRAVARA
-623 LERVLVGTRTG
+623 LEGVLVGARTG

-649 EAETE
+649 ETETAA
-654 VLSLPGP
+654 LSLPGP
-661 ADAHEKAPRDLRL
+661 GDAHEKTPRDLRL
-674 DPARSALDGRRELLL
+674 DPARSALDRRRELLL

-703 EVTGAAGSEGLTTRW
+703 GVTGAAGSEGLTTRW

-744 EGVLRGRHATERAEG
+744 EGVLRQRHAAELAEG

-772 AVTCGLPALADERL
+772 AAGCGLRALAGERL
-786 TELAAVL
+786 TELASVL

-798 LPELLAGLDLLDRV
+798 LPELLAGLDLLDRID
-812 AAGHLPGL
+812 AGHLPGL
-820 GAPSAPSPSK
+820 TAPDAPPAPGAPADTDGATAPESAPATGATTKRGSGTPTET
-830 ASPDALAP
+830 ASAATTEAASATAP
-838 LPTRI
+838 VSARA
-843 AHAVELLTSAAV
+843 AHAAELLTSAAV

-879 ADRVGGIRLADAL
+879 ADRVGGIRLAGAL

-913 TGHERAETFGVRVAS
+913 TGQEEAGAFGVRVAS
-928 WVDAAVDGSSR
+928 WVDAAVDGASR

-951 AAGPLLTVGVAALDP
+951 AAGPLLTVGVGALDP

-972 ELEDAA
+972 ELDDSA

-1002 DTVEERLGERVDIA
+1002 DTVEERLGVRVDTL
-1016 DADDPVESARR
+1016 DADDPAELARR
-1027 AVADLAARDLLTRL
+1027 TAADLAARTLLADL
-1041 GLPVPSPVDTEGHA
+1041 GLPVPLPPGDPVPLPPAAPAAPGDSVAPSPGDPVPLPPAAPGHA
-1055 PSAHATA
+1055 VSPSPGDPVPTA
-1062 PAPPTASAPVA
+1062 PGDSLPPPPCDPAGVPSTGASAA
-1073 AFTTVPR
+1073 
-1080 PAAASAPVPPPS
+1080 
-1092 TPASSSDATTG
+1092 
-1103 TAGPSGSE
+1103 E
-1111 PATITGTVRPSGPEP
+1111 
-1126 GTDTTTPAPAD
+1126 
-1137 PARSRTAGTAPA
+1137 
-1149 TGSEAV
+1149 
-1155 PGTITG
+1155 
-1161 TVTGPSSGNGTDAA
+1161 
-1175 TGTAAPPTG
+1175 AAP
-1184 LGTGTATV
+1184 V

-1210 QLPSGA
+1210 QVPSGA

-1239 PMSGRG
+1239 PG
-1245 RGGREAPFPGVRE
+1245 GGREASFPGVRG

-1265 LFGPGVREEVLAAA
+1265 LFGPGIREEVLAAA
-1279 AATGRQDVLTELDP
+1279 AATGRPDVLAELDP

-1335 LATRLRPALTGTMLA
+1335 LATRLRPALTGTMSA

-1373 RRTADGTV
+1373 RRTEDGTV
-1381 QVVPEKPVF
+1381 QVIPEKPVF
-1390 RSRARRSADWRLILV
+1390 RSRSRRSADWRLILV

>member
-1 MSESTTSEERATTP
+1 MSEP
-15 ERRGAAPEKRTGA
+15 
-28 AEERVAASEEAATAP
+28 TAP
-43 ESRVTVPERLTAD
+43 EASPTA
-56 SEEQTGA
+56 T
-63 IAEREAAPDSRTAA
+63 
-77 VGPTQRASGA
+77 
-87 ARPDTGPTRPVAE
+87 RPDTFPAQ
-100 TTRRAAVTT
+100 AA
-109 RQPVAEASA
+109 
-118 AVPPQGSVARPA
+118 ARPA
-130 TPEAAVAALAADG
+130 TPETAVAALAATG

-158 LAAAVPALLDA
+158 LAAVLPALLDE

-192 EETRAPV
+192 EETEAPV
-199 ALAAVPAGGPGAGG
+199 ALAAVPSDRPGQAG
-213 EQGPAFY
+213 ERGPAFY

-226 PELAA
+226 PELVA
-231 LRWAARNGVPAV
+231 LRWAARNGIPAV

-251 RAWARGGPDAPA
+251 RAWAKGGPDTPA

-270 VPVPGEDSAPVPG
+270 VPVPGEGHGLSDVLPG
-283 EGHGLSAALRSRLT
+283 EGHGLSDALRSRLT

-309 EAPAPG
+309 EAHAPG

-333 HEAEAR
+333 YEAEAR
-339 RGVDGTD
+339 GGVPGTD

-351 CMREHIAEA
+351 HMRGHLAEA
-360 LANGRRPAVVV
+360 LASGRRPAVVV
-371 GAFHTPALLPYAAG
+371 GAFHTPALLPTGAG
-385 AATAPAVDAPD
+385 GPAPD
-396 AAQAPEDAPDAP
+396 ARAANAAPRPDANAAP
-408 SALAD
+408 HPEAD
-413 APDAP
+413 GQVD
-418 DVLDVP
+418 D
-424 DAPKVPAGP
+424 PAGP
-433 SDAPNAPAGAPD
+433 
-445 ASAAGA
+445 
-451 PDTPSTPED
+451 
-460 APAAS
+460 
-465 VGVPLTPADA
+465 
-475 PNAPAREPGAGA
+475 
-487 TEVGATGT
+487 TE
-495 GATEAGATRVETCT
+495 CT
-509 VSLIPYTYLLL
+509 VSLVPYTYPLL

-547 ALHEALIRTA
+547 ALHEALIRTS
-557 VRVCADLRGQGHPYG
+557 VHICAALREQGHPYG

-593 APGRGELLEAVQTVL
+593 APGRGELLEAAQTVL
-608 GRGETYGTGRAVAHA
+608 GRGETHGTGRAVARA
-623 LERVLVGTRTG
+623 LELVLVGARTG

-654 VLSLPGP
+654 ALALPGP
-661 ADAHEKAPRDLRL
+661 GDAHEKAPRDLRL
-674 DPARSALDGRRELLL
+674 DPARSPLDRRRELLL
-689 RRLTVCGIPYAQEQ
+689 RRLTVCGIPYGQEQ
-703 EVTGAAGSEGLTTRW
+703 GVTGAAGTEGLTTRW

-744 EGVLRGRHATERAEG
+744 EGVLRQRHAAERAEG
-759 GPTAAQVVRGLTE
+759 GPTAAQAVRGLTE
-772 AVTCGLPALADERL
+772 AAECGLPALADERL

-798 LPELLAGLDLLDRV
+798 LPELLAGLDLLDRID
-812 AAGHLPGL
+812 AGHLPGP
-820 GAPSAPSPSK
+820 AAPDNPSAP
-830 ASPDALAP
+830 AP
-838 LPTRI
+838 AVPAART
-843 AHAVELLTSAAV
+843 AHAAELLTSAAV
-855 RQVDGLTGSEEPEDA
+855 RQVEGLTGSEEPEDA

-879 ADRVGGIRLADAL
+879 ADRVGGIRLTAAL

-902 IAAAAGAVRVL
+902 IASAAGAVRVL
-913 TGHERAETFGVRVAS
+913 TGHESAETFGERVAS
-928 WVDAAVDGSSR
+928 WVDGAGDSASR

-951 AAGPLLTVGVAALDP
+951 VAGPLLNIGAGALDP
-966 LLHRVV
+966 LLHRIV
-972 ELEDAA
+972 ELDDTA

-994 PAARDRLL
+994 PAARDRFLE
-1002 DTVEERLGERVDIA
+1002 TVEERLGERVDTL
-1016 DADDPVESARR
+1016 DADDPAELARR
-1027 AVADLAARDLLTRL
+1027 TAADLAARDLLTLL
-1041 GLPVPSPVDTEGHA
+1041 GLPVPPPAPDERIPPPSGRPAATRPPVTPTVA
-1055 PSAHATA
+1055 PRPESA
-1062 PAPPTASAPVA
+1062 PAP
-1073 AFTTVPR
+1073 
-1080 PAAASAPVPPPS
+1080 
-1092 TPASSSDATTG
+1092 
-1103 TAGPSGSE
+1103 
-1111 PATITGTVRPSGPEP
+1111 
-1126 GTDTTTPAPAD
+1126 TPAP
-1137 PARSRTAGTAPA
+1137 T
-1149 TGSEAV
+1149 
-1155 PGTITG
+1155 
-1161 TVTGPSSGNGTDAA
+1161 
-1175 TGTAAPPTG
+1175 PT
-1184 LGTGTATV
+1184 L
-1192 RTLAPA
+1192 TLAPA
-1198 DRWRLVLGRRPD
+1198 DRWRLVLGRRAD
-1210 QLPSGA
+1210 RLPSGA

-1228 AGRGEGSRGGL
+1228 TGHGEGSRSGL
-1239 PMSGRG
+1239 PGPGGGPGR
-1245 RGGREAPFPGVRE
+1245 RGGREPSFPGVRE

-1265 LFGPGVREEVLAAA
+1265 LFGPGIREEVLAAA
-1279 AATGRQDVLTELDP
+1279 AVTGRQDVLAAFDP
-1293 AAATPSVELLRTV
+1293 AAVTPSVELLRTV

-1320 LRPLVRRLVDELTRQ
+1320 LRPLVRHLVDELTRQ
-1335 LATRLRPALTGTMLA
+1335 LATRLRPALTGTMST

-1381 QVVPEKPVF
+1381 RVIPEKPVF
-1390 RSRARRSADWRLILV
+1390 RSRVRRSADWRLILV

-1479 TVPSRTLVVVISDFE
+1479 TVPTRTLVVVISDFE
-1494 EGAPLGGLLSEVRAL
+1494 EGAPLGGLLAEVRAL
-1509 VATGCHVLGCA
+1509 VNTGCHVLGCA

>member
-1 MSESTTSEERATTP
+1 MSLPITP
-15 ERRGAAPEKRTGA
+15 AAPSAADGPRSAAGAAGS
-28 AEERVAASEEAATAP
+28 RVPSAVTAKDTAAAT
-43 ESRVTVPERLTAD
+43 VT
-56 SEEQTGA
+56 
-63 IAEREAAPDSRTAA
+63 
-77 VGPTQRASGA
+77 
-87 ARPDTGPTRPVAE
+87 
-100 TTRRAAVTT
+100 
-109 RQPVAEASA
+109 
-118 AVPPQGSVARPA
+118 
-130 TPEAAVAALAADG
+130 TPEAAVEALAATG
-143 PGLPFLIG
+143 PGRPLLIG

-158 LAAAVPALLDA
+158 LAAALPALLDA
-169 AAPDVLLVELPAEFQ
+169 EAPDVLLVELPAEFQ

-192 EETRAPV
+192 EETEAPV
-199 ALAAVPAGGPGAGG
+199 ALAAVPADGPGAAG
-213 EQGPAFY
+213 ERGPAFY

-226 PELAA
+226 PELVA

-251 RAWARGGPDAPA
+251 RAWAGGGGPDTTAPV
-263 PAPGADS
+263 PGADS
-270 VPVPGEDSAPVPG
+270 AHGT
-283 EGHGLSAALRSRLT
+283 GHGLSTALRSRLT

-339 RGVDGTD
+339 GGVDGTD

-351 CMREHIAEA
+351 CMRRHIAES
-360 LANGRRPAVVV
+360 LASGRRPAVVV
-371 GAFHTPALLPYAAG
+371 GAFHTPALLPSATGDRPSEAEELSASRGPGSGGAGDTG
-385 AATAPAVDAPD
+385 AAA
-396 AAQAPEDAPDAP
+396 
-408 SALAD
+408 
-413 APDAP
+413 
-418 DVLDVP
+418 
-424 DAPKVPAGP
+424 
-433 SDAPNAPAGAPD
+433 
-445 ASAAGA
+445 
-451 PDTPSTPED
+451 
-460 APAAS
+460 
-465 VGVPLTPADA
+465 
-475 PNAPAREPGAGA
+475 
-487 TEVGATGT
+487 
-495 GATEAGATRVETCT
+495 CT
-509 VSLIPYTYLLL
+509 VSLIPYTYPLL

-532 PEWQHTVLDAAGDPA
+532 PEWQHTVLEAAGDPG

-580 RVAGDLARLRDLP
+580 RVAGDLARLRGLP
-593 APGRGELLEAVQTVL
+593 AAGRGELLEAVQTVL
-608 GRGETYGTGRAVAHA
+608 GRGETYGTGRAVARA

-634 RPAPAA
+634 RPTRSA
-640 PRSGLGPAV
+640 PRGGLGPAV
-649 EAETE
+649 EAET
-654 VLSLPGP
+654 VALSLPGP
-661 ADAHEKAPRDLRL
+661 EHTHEREPRDLRL

-689 RRLTVCGIPYAQEQ
+689 RRLMVCGIPYAQEQ
-703 EVTGAAGSEGLTTRW
+703 AVVGAAGSEGLTTRW

-734 ARGVTPAQAA
+734 ARGVTAAQAA
-744 EGVLRGRHATERAEG
+744 EGVLRQRHAAELADG

-772 AVTCGLPALADERL
+772 AAECGLPTLADERL
-786 TELAAVL
+786 AELSDVL
-793 PASGT
+793 PAVGT
-798 LPELLAGLDLLDRV
+798 LPELLTALDLLDRID
-812 AAGHLPGL
+812 AGHLPGMSTPD
-820 GAPSAPSPSK
+820 APSAVGSSSQSADPATVGPTAAG
-830 ASPDALAP
+830 ASGRGARVA
-838 LPTRI
+838 R
-843 AHAVELLTSAAV
+843 AAELLTSAAV

-879 ADRVGGIRLADAL
+879 ADRVGGIRLTAAL
-892 ARLAADGTPL
+892 ARLVSEGTPL
-902 IAAAAGAVRVL
+902 MSAAAAAVRVL
-913 TGHERAETFGVRVAS
+913 TGHEEAETFGARVAS
-928 WVDAAVDGSSR
+928 WVDGAVDSGSR

-951 AAGPLLTVGVAALDP
+951 AAGPLLTVGVGALDP
-966 LLHRVV
+966 LLRRVV
-972 ELEDAA
+972 DLDDTA
-978 FLARLP
+978 FLTRLP

-1002 DTVEERLGERVDIA
+1002 DTVEERLGERVDSI
-1016 DADDPVESARR
+1016 DDDDPAELAERT
-1027 AVADLAARDLLTRL
+1027 AADLAARELLAGL
-1041 GLPVPSPVDTEGHA
+1041 GLPVPQPVPDDRSPQLPDNS
-1055 PSAHATA
+1055 SASS
-1062 PAPPTASAPVA
+1062 PALPGPTASGGPYPTGSGA
-1073 AFTTVPR
+1073 VPL
-1080 PAAASAPVPPPS
+1080 PS
-1092 TPASSSDATTG
+1092 TST
-1103 TAGPSGSE
+1103 
-1111 PATITGTVRPSGPEP
+1111 
-1126 GTDTTTPAPAD
+1126 
-1137 PARSRTAGTAPA
+1137 
-1149 TGSEAV
+1149 
-1155 PGTITG
+1155 
-1161 TVTGPSSGNGTDAA
+1161 
-1175 TGTAAPPTG
+1175 
-1184 LGTGTATV
+1184 

-1210 QLPSGA
+1210 RLPSGA

-1239 PMSGRG
+1239 PGGGSGSG
-1245 RGGREAPFPGVRE
+1245 GGREASFPGVRE

-1279 AATGRQDVLTELDP
+1279 AATGRPDVLAELDP

-1320 LRPLVRRLVDELTRQ
+1320 LRPLVRHLVEELTRQ
-1335 LATRLRPALTGTMLA
+1335 LATRLRPALTGAMTA

-1373 RRTADGTV
+1373 RRTADGTA
-1381 QVVPEKPVF
+1381 QVVPERPVF

-1494 EGAPLGGLLSEVRAL
+1494 EGAPLGGLLAEVRAL
-1509 VATGCHVLGCA
+1509 VNTGCHVLGCA